1 MTQTRAQHVTA
12 DAVTGISYVTIRA
25 GEVQLAALGP
35 VELATFL
42 IPGLC
47 AGCREIYRHRLV
59 VELRLVVGN
68 ESCHFAALDI
78 LYRLFTISLQ
88 TPVQI
93 GHQGAQIIARLIV
106 YRVGICRRQ
115 ITVIKAFAIGKSLR
129 PFLLSLFHLGLI
141 RREIHHQFPVSP
153 PMRVLWQ
160 RVNPIDII
168 FQRYARKTLQE
179 KALKLSD
186 VVVNFSFGNRLGSRS
201 SQYCHAHADCQ

>member
-1 MTQTRAQHVTA
+1 MAQTRAQHVAT
-12 DAVTGISYVTIRA
+12 DAVASVLDVAVCA
-25 GEVQLAALGP
+25 GEVQLTALGP
-35 VELATFL
+35 VELAALF

-47 AGCREIYRHRLV
+47 ASCREIYRHRLV

-68 ESCHFAALDI
+68 ESRHFAALDI

-88 TPVQI
+88 TRVQI
-93 GHQGAQIIARLIV
+93 GYQGAQIIARLIV

-129 PFLLSLFHLGLI
+129 PFLLGLFHLGLI

-186 VVVNFSFGNRLGSRS
+186 VVVNFSLGNRLGSRG